1 MSGEPVRRPPP
12 PDWNRTVADLMA
24 EMKRGER
31 DGITGEEADWARA
44 FEASLLP
51 PDTVFPADG
60 EVWEAI
66 GDAEVLVMQHYAA
79 PFTLTNEAV
88 LPLGER
94 VRVIGSHLPRPIV
107 IAAVPLRHDELLA
120 TLVPADV
127 RAAPRFDSYTLSIP
141 TAYFNQHFW
150 RISRV
155 DQK

>member
-12 PDWNRTVADLMA
+12 PDWNRTLADLMA

-51 PDTVFPADG
+51 PGTVFPAGG

-79 PFTLTNEAV
+79 PFTLTNEAI

-94 VRVIGSHLPRPIV
+94 VRVIGSHLPRPTV
-107 IAAVPLRHDELLA
+107 IAAVPLRCDALLE

-127 RAAPRFDSYTLSIP
+127 RAEPRFDSYSLSIP
-141 TAYFNQHFW
+141 TAYFSQHFW
-150 RISRV
+150 RV
-155 DQK
+155 DA

>member
-1 MSGEPVRRPPP
+1 MSGEPVRHPP

-127 RAAPRFDSYTLSIP
+127 RAEPRFDSYSLSIP

-150 RISRV
+150 RV
-155 DQK
+155 HHC